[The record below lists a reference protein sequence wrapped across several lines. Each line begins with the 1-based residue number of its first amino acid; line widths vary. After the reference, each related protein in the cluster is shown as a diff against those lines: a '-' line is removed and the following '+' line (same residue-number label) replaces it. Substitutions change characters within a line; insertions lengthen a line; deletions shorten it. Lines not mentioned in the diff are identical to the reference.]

1 MNVQQDILKLR
12 AQLQYHNYRYY
23 VLDDPEISDT
33 QYDILLRELEQLE
46 TEHPELITSD
56 SPTQRVGAQPLE
68 AFGAVEHAIPMLSL
82 ANAMNVEEVLDFD
95 TRVKRLLETDAD
107 IDYVVEPKL
116 DGLAVELVYI
126 NGKLTVG
133 STRGDGRTGE
143 EITQNLRT
151 IKAIPL
157 VLIPEANY
165 GKPRRLE
172 VRGEVF
178 MNKKEFA
185 ELNRLRQENGEPA
198 FANPRNSAAGSVR
211 QLDPRIT
218 ASRCLDVIFYS
229 IGIAEEIHIKSQIE
243 LLAQLKNRGL
253 KTSQLV
259 KTCRNIQEALAACAD
274 FEAQR
279 NDLPYEIDGAVIK
292 VNSFELQSRLGE
304 VSRSPRWAIAFKFK
318 PQQAFT
324 IVNDI
329 IVQVGRT
336 GVLTPVAVL
345 EPVRFSG
352 VEIQRATLHNQ
363 DEILRKDI
371 RIGDTVVVQRAGD
384 VIPEVVQSDA
394 SKRTGN
400 EKLFTMPDFCPE
412 CTHKVIRIKGES
424 ACRCTN
430 AACPAILKG
439 SLTHFSS
446 RRAMNIDGLGDALI
460 AQLVEKQLV
469 RTVADLYTLS
479 FETWLSLDRMAKKS
493 AENIMKALAISKQ
506 AGLEKLLFALG
517 IRHVGEQT
525 AQLLARH
532 FGSVKRLSHAAHA
545 ELQNIHEIG
554 PEVSESIVGFF
565 NSEENLLLL
574 KRLEDAGVVME
585 PKQAAIIDSG
595 CTGKVFVF
603 TGALNRITRPQAE
616 EMVRQLGGKASSSV
630 SAKTDY
636 VIAGLDAGS
645 KLEKA
650 RKLGVKILSEDEFL
664 EIIEDKQ

>member
-1 MNVQQDILKLR
+1 MN
-12 AQLQYHNYRYY
+12 
-23 VLDDPEISDT
+23 
-33 QYDILLRELEQLE
+33 
-46 TEHPELITSD
+46 
-56 SPTQRVGAQPLE
+56 
-68 AFGAVEHAIPMLSL
+68 
-82 ANAMNVEEVLDFD
+82 
-95 TRVKRLLETDAD
+95 
-107 IDYVVEPKL
+107 
-116 DGLAVELVYI
+116 
-126 NGKLTVG
+126 
-133 STRGDGRTGE
+133 
-143 EITQNLRT
+143 
-151 IKAIPL
+151 
-157 VLIPEANY
+157 
-165 GKPRRLE
+165 
-172 VRGEVF
+172 
-178 MNKKEFA
+178 
-185 ELNRLRQENGEPA
+185 
-198 FANPRNSAAGSVR
+198 
-211 QLDPRIT
+211 
-218 ASRCLDVIFYS
+218 
-229 IGIAEEIHIKSQIE
+229 IKSQTD

-259 KTCRNIQEALAACAD
+259 KTCCNIQEALAACAD

-292 VNSFELQSRLGE
+292 VNNFELQARLGE

-345 EPVRFSG
+345 EPVRLSG

-363 DEILRKDI
+363 DEIQRKDI

-384 VIPEVVQSDA
+384 VIPEVVTSVA
-394 SKRTGN
+394 SKRTG
-400 EKLFTMPDFCPE
+400 EERIFVMPDVCPE
-412 CTHKVIRIKGES
+412 CSHEIIRLAGEA

-430 AACPAILKG
+430 AACPAKLKG
-439 SLTHFSS
+439 SIAHFSS
-446 RRAMNIDGLGDALI
+446 RKAMNIDGLGDALI
-460 AQLVEKQLV
+460 SQLVEKQLV
-469 RTVADLYTLS
+469 RTVADLYNLS

-493 AENIMKALAISKQ
+493 AENIIKSLNKSKQ

-532 FGSVKRLSHAAHA
+532 FGGVKRLSDAAHA

-554 PEVSESIVGFF
+554 PEVSESIVEFF
-565 NSEENLLLL
+565 NSAENHLLL
-574 KRLEDAGVVME
+574 KKLEDAGVVME
-585 PKQAAIIDSG
+585 PKQAAIIGSE

-603 TGALNRITRPQAE
+603 TGALNRVTRTQAE
-616 EMVRQLGGKASSSV
+616 DMVRQHGGKASSSV

-650 RKLGVKILSEDEFL
+650 RKLGVRILSEDEFL
-664 EIIEDKQ
+664 HMIEDKP